1 MYSLVPLKLM
11 VEGLG
16 SGDDLSVAV
25 LADCLLLNLRALQQ
39 AADPA
44 LTGEDHAFGDVRQA
58 LIKVLGTQDW
68 GPQMAEEAIAFALEQ
83 CVSIRDAMLTVQA

>member
-1 MYSLVPLKLM
+1 MYSLIPLQKM
-11 VEGLG
+11 AEGLG
-16 SGDDLSVAV
+16 SGDELPAIT
-25 LADCLLLNLRALQQ
+25 LAECLLLNLRALQQ

-68 GPQMAEEAIAFALEQ
+68 GPQMAAEAIAFALEY
-83 CVSIRDAMLTVQA
+83 CVSIRDAMLAVQA

>member
-1 MYSLVPLKLM
+1 MYSLIPLRTM
-11 VEGLG
+11 AEGLG
-16 SGDDLSVAV
+16 SGNELPAVV

-39 AADPA
+39 AADPV

-68 GPQMAEEAIAFALEQ
+68 GPEMAAEAVAFALEH
-83 CVSIRDAMLTVQA
+83 CVNIRDAMLSVQA

>member
-1 MYSLVPLKLM
+1 MYSLIPLKKM
-11 VEGLG
+11 AEGLG
-16 SGDDLSVAV
+16 SGDELPALV

-68 GPQMAEEAIAFALEQ
+68 GPQMAAEAIAFALEY
-83 CVSIRDAMLTVQA
+83 CVNIRDAMRTVQA